1 MNEKVLT
8 AEEQSK
14 LTPDAVIE
22 ILKQGND
29 AFANN
34 NLTVNNSIERVRSA
48 VNGQYPEAVILSC
61 IDSRVPVEDVFQ
73 CGVGDIFVVR
83 VAGNIV
89 DPDILGS
96 IEFACKVSGA
106 KLVVVMGHGH
116 CGAIESAINNVELG
130 NITGLLNKIKP
141 AVDLVKVNF
150 RGETTSSNA
159 EFFEAVC
166 RTNVKLMVNK
176 IREDSPIL
184 KDMETNGEIK
194 IVGAMYHLET
204 GKVEFFDNCSL

>member
-22 ILKQGND
+22 ILKQGNE

-34 NLTVNNSIERVRSA
+34 NLTVNNSIERVHDA

-141 AVDLVKVNF
+141 AVDLVKENF
-150 RGETTSSNA
+150 QGETTSSSNA
-159 EFFEAVC
+159 EFSEAVC
-166 RTNVKLMVNK
+166 RTNVKLMVSK
-176 IREDSPIL
+176 IRNDSPIL
-184 KDMETNGEIK
+184 KDMEANGEIK

-204 GKVEFFDNCSL
+204 GKVEFFDKT